1 MDHMELRV
9 GSVIEVIGGRGIK
22 SPMFDV
28 SVHTEVFR
36 KPKSHALRC
45 ASRRGRER
53 SRLQKISCCAN
64 AAGLPV
70 AM

>member
-1 MDHMELRV
+1 MVEGSNLLRM
-9 GSVIEVIGGRGIK
+9 IC
-22 SPMFDV
+22 
-28 SVHTEVFR
+28 TEVFGKR
-36 KPKSHALRC
+36 NETRPVKSHALRC
-45 ASRRGRER
+45 ASRRGREP

>member
-1 MDHMELRV
+1 M
-9 GSVIEVIGGRGIK
+9 IEVTGGRGIK
-22 SPMFDV
+22 SSMYD
-28 SVHTEVFR
+28 TEVFR
-36 KPKSHALRC
+36 RNSPVKSHALRC
-45 ASRRGRER
+45 ASRRGREP